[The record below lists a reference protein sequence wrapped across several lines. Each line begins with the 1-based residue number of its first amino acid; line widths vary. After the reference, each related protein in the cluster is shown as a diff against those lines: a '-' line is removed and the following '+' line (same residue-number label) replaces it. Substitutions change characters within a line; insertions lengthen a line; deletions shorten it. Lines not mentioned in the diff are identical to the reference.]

1 MRRFRRRRDVSF
13 HRPESDSF
21 RLDTGDV
28 AEGRPFWARLF
39 GRRGRRDV
47 FSRYIAA
54 GGTRDVRNEG
64 QDALERRSWR
74 RFSLALGALVLIWM
88 LGAWL

>member
-1 MRRFRRRRDVSF
+1 MRLFRRRNVSF
-13 HRPESDSF
+13 HRPESESF

-28 AEGRPFWARLF
+28 AEGSPLWARLF
-39 GRRGRRDV
+39 RRRRRDV

-54 GGTRDVRNEG
+54 GGTRSARDEG
-64 QDALERRSWR
+64 QDALVRRSWR
-74 RFSLALGALVLIWM
+74 RFSFALGTLILIWM